1 MTRHRQRGRARH
13 TGLMADRGPF
23 WAVVDRDVVQVQGP
37 DAVDTSMGKPVR
49 ISLRWPLAR
58 AHGPSSSSRPGK
70 IVVLARAWRTADD
83 TVVLDTDPGFGDVLR
98 ARLERFKIRVKAE
111 ITTLPWTSLVVHAG
125 APTDG
130 DVVGWWGS
138 GRDRLGAGPTPPEGL
153 DEGAAE
159 DLEWAWVVS
168 GWPAMGTEI
177 VPGDTIPAE
186 TGLAAVAVNFQK
198 GCYPGQELVERMDSR
213 GARGPRQLVR
223 LTIDAVSAPGDPI
236 VHDGAEVGTITSVA
250 GTTVLGY
257 VRRGIELGTPV
268 GPA

>member
-1 MTRHRQRGRARH
+1 
-13 TGLMADRGPF
+13 MAHRGPF

-37 DAVDTSMGKPVR
+37 DAVGYLHGQASQD
-49 ISLRWPLAR
+49 LA
-58 AHGPSSSSRPGK
+58 ALAVGESAWTLFLEPTGK

-159 DLEWAWVVS
+159 DLEWARVVS

-213 GARGPRQLVR
+213 GARAPRQLVR
-223 LTIDAVSAPGDPI
+223 LTIDAVSVPGDPI

-257 VRRGIELGTPV
+257 VRRGIALGTPV